1 MNGLKRLTY
10 KILNRLLFS
19 GRFGSIELRKNLL
32 AFLPDA
38 PFTYIDIGAFDGAF
52 YDIIAAEKNI
62 SRALLIEPQDQYFKM
77 LRSKYSDQ
85 AQVEVVQ
92 CILLAE
98 EREVV
103 FHENKLAAT
112 SSMLEASEKL
122 LGSEI
127 DISGKKVSMQ
137 SRTLDQ
143 VAGKYKDK
151 IGLLKI
157 DVQGAELEVLKGGG
171 GVLSRTEFAWI
182 EVSFKELYHQSPLFN
197 DIVDFME
204 SQGFMMINILPGFKS
219 KSGELLQADCL
230 FKKRT
235 A

>member
-1 MNGLKRLTY
+1 MNGLKQLTY

-32 AFLPDA
+32 AYLPDT

-52 YDIIAAEKNI
+52 YDIIASEKNV
-62 SRALLIEPQDQYFKM
+62 SRALLIEPQDQYYKM
-77 LRSKYSDQ
+77 LCSKYSGQ
-85 AQVEVVQ
+85 LQLEVVQ
-92 CILLAE
+92 CILLAD
-98 EREVV
+98 EREVI
-103 FHENKLAAT
+103 FHENKLPAT
-112 SSMLEASEKL
+112 SSMLTASEEL
-122 LGSEI
+122 LGTEI

-137 SRTLDQ
+137 SRTLDK
-143 VAGKYKDK
+143 VAEKHQGK

-157 DVQGAELEVLKGGG
+157 DVQGAELEVLKGGRDL
-171 GVLSRTEFAWI
+171 LSRTEFAWI
-182 EVSFKELYHQSPLFN
+182 EVSFKELYHQSPLFS
-197 DIVDFME
+197 DIVSFME